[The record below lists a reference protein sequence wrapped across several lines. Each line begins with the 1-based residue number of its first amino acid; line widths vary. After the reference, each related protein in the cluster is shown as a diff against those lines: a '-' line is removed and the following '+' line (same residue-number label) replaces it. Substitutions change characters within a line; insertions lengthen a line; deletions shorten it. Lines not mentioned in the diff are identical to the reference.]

1 MKKIHGG
8 EKMSKKGLSELITTV
23 LIIGFTIVLAAVVM
37 TWGGSFVRNL
47 TEQQAETTTTATNCL
62 QMNFEIADINYDST
76 LKKVNFKVTNNAD
89 NEIAGFI
96 ALLDHGDTGTDSL
109 GEINCPVGS
118 FATVP
123 CEISTEVSS
132 VNKFENNDEL
142 KLIPQVEGTDGP
154 KGCSAD
160 SAVIKTIIGTL

>member
-1 MKKIHGG
+1 
-8 EKMSKKGLSELITTV
+8 MSKKGLSELITTV

-37 TWGGSFVRNL
+37 TWGGNFVRTL
-47 TEQQAETTTTATNCL
+47 TQQQAETTTTATSCL
-62 QMNFEIADINYDST
+62 QMNFDVADINYDGT

-109 GEINCPVGS
+109 GEVTCSVGS
-118 FATVP
+118 FATIP
-123 CEISTEVSS
+123 CEISTEVSTD
-132 VNKFENNDEL
+132 NKFADKDNL
-142 KLIPQVEGTDGP
+142 KLIPQVEGTDGL

-160 SAVIKTIIGTL
+160 SAITKLISGTLTTP